1 MKKTSILFISAP
13 FMIASAPVFA
23 QEDSLFQ
30 IEDEQPV
37 QQEVEPIQVTQRS
50 LSPASSRVLNELRDQ
65 TQTKAS
71 SIANR
76 NKNRTN
82 PQDLINSIESLK
94 QQYLQQSSGLDGE
107 QDSYIQEMQDKCEA
121 EIQARM
127 LEEQRMAELESDGV
141 TLNTR
146 GQKRLENDIAGI
158 KDKYEKLIDS
168 HKKNSVNAQTQR
180 ALLSQINSAIRT
192 LESSTYTQSSISD
205 ENLKLTIG
213 EYDGTK
219 DVWPYTIVLYLAG
232 QPVATFAGNIS
243 YSDISGKQIPAV
255 PKYSGDA
262 NDAKAVEYNKY
273 LDSVEIFDASFKT
286 EPLFVEAL
294 VSYTVK
300 AKNPSEPSSYTVTVN
315 GVQLKNII
323 TEKIINTYNSRDQFD
338 LNYSP
343 ASPVEWTAS
352 PATTTT
358 TTTTTAPNKSVTPS
372 PQIVETPRTEA
383 NSGTTVNIFP
393 PISIVINVPDS
404 DKKDNSSNKRI
415 VEPQEKTEPRKE
427 APVENRK
434 NNTKPNTNVENT
446 RATAKL
452 VEEPNSKNSVSAL
465 LYCLPGTNNFY
476 STSDGTDGA
485 LTLGYNLQFSV
496 CPRLFLGVN
505 LEFGLFQSDMFN
517 FNRYRGDSSES
528 SSGGSS
534 MNYFS
539 DDFFD
544 YCGDGFG
551 FYLITAQIGSF
562 VNLNNNIRFNYFG
575 EAGICSDNFVAGA
588 GCNFEFYSNTLNW
601 GATVGYTGLVWD
613 DMTYLNKLSFGL
625 EFLF

>member
-1 MKKTSILFISAP
+1 MKKTSILFVSAL

-37 QQEVEPIQVTQRS
+37 VQQEVEPVQVTQRS
-50 LSPASSRVLNELRDQ
+50 LNQASSRVLNELRDQ

-82 PQDLINSIESLK
+82 PQDLINGIESLK
-94 QQYLQQSSGLDGE
+94 QQYLQQTSGLNGE
-107 QDSYIQEMQDKCEA
+107 EDSYIQEMQDKCEA

-141 TLNTR
+141 TLNSR
-146 GQKRLENDIAGI
+146 GQKRLDNDIAGI

-168 HKKNSVNAQTQR
+168 HKKNSVNAQTER

-205 ENLKLTIG
+205 ENLKLSIG

-219 DVWPYTIVLYLAG
+219 DVWPYTVVLYLAG
-232 QPVATFAGNIS
+232 QPVATFAGNLS

-255 PKYSGDA
+255 PRYSGDT
-262 NDAKAVEYNKY
+262 NDAKAVEYSKY

-286 EPLFVEAL
+286 EPLFVEAQ
-294 VSYTVK
+294 VTYTVK

-323 TEKIINTYNSRDQFD
+323 TEKIINTYNCRDQFD

-352 PATTTT
+352 PAQTPA
-358 TTTTTAPNKSVTPS
+358 APNKTVAAN
-372 PQIVETPRTEA
+372 PQIVESPKTEA

-404 DKKDNSSNKRI
+404 DKKDNSPKHNI
-415 VEPQEKTEPRKE
+415 VEPQQKQEPKRE

-434 NNTKPNTNVENT
+434 NNTAPNANVENT
-446 RATAKL
+446 RTTAKL
-452 VEEPNSKNSVSAL
+452 VEDPKGKKSVSAL
-465 LYCLPGTNNFY
+465 LYCLPGTINFY
-476 STSDGTDGA
+476 STPDGSDGA
-485 LTLGYNLQFSV
+485 LSLGYNLQFTV

-517 FNRYRGDSSES
+517 FNRYYGGDSDS

-613 DMTYLNKLSFGL
+613 DLTYLNKLSFGL